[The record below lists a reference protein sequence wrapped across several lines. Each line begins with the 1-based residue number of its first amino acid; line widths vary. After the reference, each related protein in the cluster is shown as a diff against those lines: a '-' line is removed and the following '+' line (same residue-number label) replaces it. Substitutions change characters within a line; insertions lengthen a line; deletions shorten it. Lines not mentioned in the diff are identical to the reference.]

1 MSKVSSILQS
11 NFSDLHSEFSKLMFL
26 VKNNK
31 KNYNNYDKCII
42 QINNDIKELE
52 IKLIEIKQKIFS
64 ENTKEKLSDNEL
76 SDLEKDNLVLEKF
89 KPLMLTY
96 RMML

>member
-1 MSKVSSILQS
+1 MSKVSNILQS

-26 VKNNK
+26 VKNNE
-31 KNYNNYDKCII
+31 KNYNNYDKCILEL
-42 QINNDIKELE
+42 NNYIKELE

-64 ENTKEKLSDNEL
+64 ENTKDKLSDNEL